1 MAPSTAKIANDDST
15 RREQHHAPARVREHA
30 PLALPSPLSPSV
42 APPSSS
48 SFSAPCAGVSAVC
61 GTRTRVSVSS
71 SAAAASSARRST
83 ARSSSASRVVGPSV
97 ASPPSGKPDTLS
109 LIFVSD
115 AKKKSSKQTKNTQKQ
130 EENTSKEKARESAT
144 SQLFG
149 HEIGSQRAQYGCA
162 TATAGGRG
170 TPGAGA
176 VLVPNGTRGGTDDRP
191 KGTRDGGVKPMPGGG
206 CCGCCCGPAGPRCIC
221 GSDHLGLC
229 HTQKGRLLSW
239 VVIAFV
245 CVHSD
250 VD

>member
-1 MAPSTAKIANDDST
+1 MPLRATCREEQTVSVGVCVRGGSAAGTNTFVWLTMMGSAGPNDDVRSPMAPSTAKIANDDST

-115 AKKKSSKQTKNTQKQ
+115 AKKKAANKQKAHRNRKKTHPKK
-130 EENTSKEKARESAT
+130 KHEKVPRHNCLVMKSGLRGLSTAAQRQQQGDGARRGQVLCWCQTARAAAQT
-144 SQLFG
+144 
-149 HEIGSQRAQYGCA
+149 IGQRA
-162 TATAGGRG
+162 RG
-170 TPGAGA
+170 TGA
-176 VLVPNGTRGGTDDRP
+176 
-191 KGTRDGGVKPMPGGG
+191 
-206 CCGCCCGPAGPRCIC
+206 
-221 GSDHLGLC
+221 
-229 HTQKGRLLSW
+229 
-239 VVIAFV
+239 
-245 CVHSD
+245 
-250 VD
+250 